1 VKALTPHEILTLII
15 ASVGA
20 VTGLVSLWRTHVITK
35 KQLEYQAIAAALA
48 KRQLEALIRQ
58 GNAENKADITVDLV
72 RVTSADFRFV
82 VSNRGRATATDVNV
96 ELAPSSPDN
105 PMIERERAQKLPFP
119 RLDSGQS
126 FTLIAALHLRSAMQ
140 YSLHLTWRDPGG
152 RIERRD
158 AHVAL

>member
-1 VKALTPHEILTLII
+1 VKALTPYEILTIII

-20 VTGLVSLWRTHVITK
+20 VTGIASLWRTHVLAR

-58 GNAENKADITVDLV
+58 ENAENRADLTVDLV
-72 RVTSADFRFV
+72 KVTSTDFRFV
-82 VSNRGRATATDVNV
+82 VSNRGLAAASDVNV
-96 ELAPSSPDN
+96 EVDPSSPDN
-105 PMIERERAQKLPFP
+105 PMVQGERAQKLPFP